1 MSRRK
6 FGTANIITFVP
17 IPAYTRIKHTNI
29 CAGRE
34 KNTSKSIRTRTK
46 IAQFACYKCKRTD
59 ESTQLNGRNERR
71 GKTVRRAVQH
81 ANTRSNNK
89 NIREKKTARRGV
101 ERYVTF
107 VNFFFIVT
115 CKNKRL
121 TDSQL
126 LQIYETRSRDPND
139 TQSVSFHFIFALLL
153 LTHSVGVYNF
163 FYFFIRGLA
172 RLMFNFQ
179 VYTTFRIFLSQFWFS
194 LFTTSTNH
202 THMKNSKAKFREY
215 HSTENII
222 KMIWQLN
229 GWWH

>member
-71 GKTVRRAVQH
+71 GKTVCRAVQH

-107 VNFFFIVT
+107 VNFFSIVT

-126 LQIYETRSRDPND
+126 LQMYETRSRDPND

-163 FYFFIRGLA
+163 FIFSFVVWLVWCSIFKFIPHFEYFCH
-172 RLMFNFQ
+172 NFG
-179 VYTTFRIFLSQFWFS
+179 FLSSPHQR
-194 LFTTSTNH
+194 TTH
-202 THMKNSKAKFREY
+202 TWKTAKHNS
-215 HSTENII
+215 ENII
-222 KMIWQLN
+222 QPKTS
-229 GWWH
+229 

>member
-29 CAGRE
+29 CAGR
-34 KNTSKSIRTRTK
+34 KKLTSKSIRTRTK

-115 CKNKRL
+115 CKTSERL
-121 TDSQL
+121 TDWLTTFTKYTKRARATRMIHKAFHFISFL
-126 LQIYETRSRDPND
+126 LCFFLL
-139 TQSVSFHFIFALLL
+139 TQSVCTIFFIFSFVVWLVWCSIFKFIP
-153 LTHSVGVYNF
+153 HFEYFCHNF
-163 FYFFIRGLA
+163 G
-172 RLMFNFQ
+172 
-179 VYTTFRIFLSQFWFS
+179 FLSSPHQR
-194 LFTTSTNH
+194 TTH
-202 THMKNSKAKFREY
+202 TWKTAKHNS
-215 HSTENII
+215 ENII
-222 KMIWQLN
+222 QPKTS
-229 GWWH
+229 